1 MWTVYAVNIATEEKD
16 EYENEDF
23 ICFEESEREQAEQFA
38 SEHNSE
44 VEEWTLL
51 YRFELFE
58 CNWRQQATVTTT
70 HTTPHSPAS
79 PRR

>member
-1 MWTVYAVNIATEEKD
+1 MWTVYAVNTATEEKD

-23 ICFEESEREQAEQFA
+23 ICFEESERDKAEQFA

-58 CNWRQQATVTTT
+58 CNWR
-70 HTTPHSPAS
+70 
-79 PRR
+79 RDNDL